1 MPGIPENNMNIL
13 NNCQTWNLKY
23 GSYRDFREMGP
34 RSQASKRSELTQN
47 TEVRKAPWAD
57 VIRNELFTA

>member
-1 MPGIPENNMNIL
+1 
-13 NNCQTWNLKY
+13 
-23 GSYRDFREMGP
+23 MGP